1 MEQEISNLRA
11 QVSKVSTSDSGQAEQ
26 IKALEEKAARAERAA
41 GAAQRELQDARK
53 SLERASEKA
62 VREGTERTSA
72 ETQIRILQRELE
84 ESRAAHDEASKKVE
98 QLNSK
103 LAALTTLHKDTD
115 ARRQSD
121 AKQLAEARRQL
132 DTATTESAR
141 LRAESARQAKKDG
154 TGATD
159 DEGLDELED
168 EARAALAA
176 RVREL
181 EAELFE
187 LRRSAWRDRRR
198 ELQSGDDVAV
208 MSPRGSAAGGSGFDE
223 VDLMGGA
230 AGERRPSAG
239 KPQRRTSSFRTVLT
253 SGIKAFTG
261 DAADGAT
268 RTEAED
274 GLLDGGD
281 DDDLAFDEAAF
292 RQAQEEDAK
301 RRLERVRELKR
312 GLSAHQG
319 FRVDLVELRRNGG
332 GGLGDVFEV

>member
-11 QVSKVSTSDSGQAEQ
+11 QVSKASTSDSGQAEQ
-26 IKALEEKAARAERAA
+26 IKALEEKATRAERAA

-72 ETQIRILQRELE
+72 ETQIRTLERELE
-84 ESRAAHDEASKKVE
+84 ESRAAHDEVSKKWE

-121 AKQLAEARRQL
+121 AKQLAEVRRQL

-187 LRRSAWRDRRR
+187 LRRGAWRDRRR
-198 ELQSGDDVAV
+198 ELQSGDDEAV
-208 MSPRGSAAGGSGFDE
+208 TSPRGSAAGGSGFDE

-230 AGERRPSAG
+230 AGERRP

-281 DDDLAFDEAAF
+281 DEDLAFDEAAF

-332 GGLGDVFEV
+332 GGLGDIFEV